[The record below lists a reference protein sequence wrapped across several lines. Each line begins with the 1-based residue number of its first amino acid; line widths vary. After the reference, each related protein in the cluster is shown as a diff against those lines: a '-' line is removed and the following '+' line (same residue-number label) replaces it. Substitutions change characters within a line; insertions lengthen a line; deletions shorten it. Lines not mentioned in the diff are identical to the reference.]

1 MGAGREVGAQ
11 HDAKQAVI
19 LCQVC
24 RLGWEGSMSR
34 GSRARAETSS
44 GFWEAVAMG
53 NAGCLSQGSYECLS
67 CGIAAVLVEVKGSP
81 SLLLVWG

>member
-1 MGAGREVGAQ
+1 MGAGRVAGAQ

-53 NAGCLSQGSYECLS
+53 NAG
-67 CGIAAVLVEVKGSP
+67 
-81 SLLLVWG
+81 